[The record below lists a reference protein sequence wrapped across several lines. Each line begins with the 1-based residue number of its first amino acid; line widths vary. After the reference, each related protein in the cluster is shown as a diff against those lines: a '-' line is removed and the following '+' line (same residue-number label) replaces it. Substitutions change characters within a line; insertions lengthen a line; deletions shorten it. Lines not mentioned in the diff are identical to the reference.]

1 LSASPDPAGSDHA
14 AGGDSV
20 RPRRIGLFGGSFDPV
35 HLGHLA
41 LARSA
46 LFDLDL
52 DELRFV
58 PAGQPWQK
66 PHRLAPACDRVE
78 MLELALADPA
88 AGDPRFSIEHCELR
102 RSGPSY
108 MIDTVEQ
115 LQQRDPG
122 HRWFLLIGQ
131 DQHAGLHTW
140 HRWRDLLARVEV
152 AVAARPDG
160 ISQPVHPDVLAFGHR
175 ALQMQPDPVSSTR
188 LRERVSQGLPIA
200 GLVPS
205 AVAGYID
212 SHGLYR
218 SRAADFERPRS

>member
-1 LSASPDPAGSDHA
+1 MSRLPERPLMPDSDSDA
-14 AGGDSV
+14 AP
-20 RPRRIGLFGGSFDPV
+20 PRRIGLFGGSFDPV

-46 LFDLDL
+46 LSDLDL
-52 DELRFV
+52 DELRFI

-66 PHRLAPACDRVE
+66 PHRLAPACERVE

-108 MIDTVEQ
+108 MIETVEQ
-115 LQQRDPG
+115 LQRCEPG
-122 HRWFLLIGQ
+122 RRWFLLIGQ

-140 HRWRDLLARVEV
+140 HRFRDLLARVEL
-152 AVAARPDG
+152 AVAQRPSG
-160 ISQPVHPDVLAFGHR
+160 IVQPVHPEVLAFGHH
-175 ALQMQPDPVSSTR
+175 ALQMLPAPVSSTH
-188 LRERVSQGLPIA
+188 LRERVAQGLPIA

-218 SRAADFERPRS
+218 SRAADFEPPRS